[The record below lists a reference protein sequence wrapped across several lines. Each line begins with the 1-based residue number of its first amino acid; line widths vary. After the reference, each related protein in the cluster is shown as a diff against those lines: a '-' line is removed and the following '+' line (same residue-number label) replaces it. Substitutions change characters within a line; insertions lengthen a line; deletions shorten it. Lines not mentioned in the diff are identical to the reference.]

1 MRRIAWIAAAALV
14 LAGCGGAHGVR
25 RPSDSERGA
34 ITRWVDRWWRVD
46 PGFAAVRKLGLHA
59 VVTRI
64 RISRRDRHFA
74 AVNIEAIDRHGKQ
87 ALETAQL
94 GLVLV
99 AGKWTIAIG
108 PGTDLSEICTAPSPR
123 PLVDLFCR

>member
-1 MRRIAWIAAAALV
+1 MTRIACIAAAALV

-25 RPSDSERGA
+25 PPSAAERGA
-34 ITRWVDRWWRVD
+34 ITQWVDRWWRID
-46 PGFAAVRKLGLHA
+46 PGFSAVRKLGLRD

-74 AVNIEAIDRHGKQ
+74 AVNVEAIDRHGKQ

>member
-1 MRRIAWIAAAALV
+1 MRRIPWLVAATLV

-34 ITRWVDRWWRVD
+34 ITRWVGHWWRSD
-46 PGFAAVRKLGLHA
+46 PGFAAVRKLGLHD

-74 AVNIEAIDRHGKQ
+74 AVNVEAIDRHGKQ